1 MSRALVI
8 AHRGASAREV
18 ENSLAAFRAAATL
31 GADAIELDIHATRDG
46 VLIVHHDAVI
56 AGRHLIP
63 RLSGEE
69 ARALRLANGEPVPTL
84 PEALDAAGTRLR
96 VFVEVK
102 TLPPEFDARLF
113 EALDR
118 GPNPAGYA
126 VHGFD
131 HRIVRRLGLERP
143 SLARGVLSSAYL
155 IRPLAALADAG
166 ASTLWE
172 ERSMVDDSLATAL
185 HDAGKQLITWTV
197 DDPAEMR
204 RLLEAG
210 VDGLCTN
217 HPELGRKAVDARAA

>member
-56 AGRHLIP
+56 AGHLIP

-69 ARALRLANGEPVPTL
+69 ARALRLADGEPVPTL
-84 PEALDAAGTRLR
+84 AEALDAAGRRLR

-113 EALDR
+113 DALDR
-118 GPNPAGYA
+118 GPNPTGYA

-143 SLARGVLSSAYL
+143 SLERGVLSSAYL

-217 HPELGRKAVDARAA
+217 HPELGRAAVDARAA

>member
-46 VLIVHHDAVI
+46 VLIVHHDEVI
-56 AGRHLIP
+56 AGHLIP
-63 RLSGEE
+63 RLSGAE

-84 PEALDAAGTRLR
+84 AEALAAAGPRLR

-172 ERSMVDDSLATAL
+172 ERSMVDDSLAAAL
-185 HDAGKQLITWTV
+185 HEAQKQLITWTV
-197 DDPAEMR
+197 DEPAEMR
-204 RLLEAG
+204 RVLEAG

-217 HPELGRKAVDARAA
+217 HPELGREAVDARAA

>member
-1 MSRALVI
+1 VSRALVI

-46 VLIVHHDAVI
+46 VLIVHHDEVI
-56 AGRHLIP
+56 AGRHRIP
-63 RLSGEE
+63 RLTGEE

-84 PEALDAAGTRLR
+84 AEALDAAGPGLR

-118 GPNPAGYA
+118 GPNPTGYA

-166 ASTLWE
+166 ATTLWE
-172 ERSMVDDSLATAL
+172 ERSMVDRSLAVAL

-197 DDPAEMR
+197 DEPGEMR
-204 RLLEAG
+204 RVLEAG

-217 HPELGRKAVDARAA
+217 HPELGREAVDALAT